1 MLNFLGLKHVW
12 GRIVFRYAGRN
23 ICAVSSSRSRRFY
36 NLIGKMYDWI
46 YADQIYGYRQAV
58 EYLVNR
64 FIEPGD
70 RVLDIGCGTGLLME
84 IAQAKAGTLVGIDI
98 SLGMLKQARNKLGKG
113 EKTCLIAADCRA
125 LPLGVNFDKI
135 VSSFMLVILT
145 HDDQKQVVRSL
156 ASLLS
161 QRGALVFLSSRD
173 DFSPEWLTKKEW
185 NSICIQAG
193 LENVLIYD
201 IFEYYRIVVAQKIPK
216 EGSKEELPLSTCVA
230 SS

>member
-1 MLNFLGLKHVW
+1 MCY
-12 GRIVFRYAGRN
+12 R
-23 ICAVSSSRSRRFY
+23 SSRWPSQISSTRP
-36 NLIGKMYDWI
+36 NSSISPKNGGKH
-46 YADQIYGYRQAV
+46 
-58 EYLVNR
+58 ETL
-64 FIEPGD
+64 
-70 RVLDIGCGTGLLME
+70 
-84 IAQAKAGTLVGIDI
+84 AKIW
-98 SLGMLKQARNKLGKG
+98 RH
-113 EKTCLIAADCRA
+113 CRA